1 VKLEGREGIL
11 YRCCKR
17 FRHFAWKCRSKEG
30 QKKKMVLGSYVMQ
43 CVIREVRRQEVVD
56 VINHLPEPKIV

>member
-1 VKLEGREGIL
+1 
-11 YRCCKR
+11 
-17 FRHFAWKCRSKEG
+17 
-30 QKKKMVLGSYVMQ
+30 MVLGSYVMQ